1 MKKET
6 TIQRIKRMIRPYA
19 KLIIILSIIAIIIDI
34 GEIIKPYL
42 VKIVID
48 DYLSLGIYQKGAI
61 TVTFIGTIYL
71 VIVILGNIAELIV
84 KILTSRMGEDVVY
97 ELRNKIYKYIEY
109 SNISFHD
116 KTPSGKLFVRL
127 TSDVEDISALF
138 KEVIT
143 TFIKDV
149 VLIIVLVVMMI
160 YISYKLS
167 LVSLIIIPLIIIVSY
182 IMTKMLNKI
191 YSYSKTVRTR
201 LNTFFAES
209 IYGIKLI
216 KIFNRQYE
224 KQKECKNL
232 NEEFITAIKPARILE
247 SMLPAI
253 MLIIENLGIS
263 IVIIVLVNKILG
275 ISLDI
280 GIIYMFIT
288 YIKQIFE
295 PINRIIENIELVQEA
310 VTSIDKIYD
319 LLEHEEYIENME
331 DGKILEQ
338 IKGKIEF
345 KHVWFAYEKENW
357 ILKDVNFVINP
368 GESIALVGKTGSGKT
383 TITNL
388 INRFYEIQKGE
399 ILIDGINLKDINIK
413 SLRKSIGTILQDPFI
428 YARTMK
434 DNIKLYSEIEDKKI
448 EEAVDLSS
456 ARELVNSLPNGLNE
470 IAKERGN
477 SFSSGEKQ
485 LIAFTRIFAHNP
497 SIFILDE
504 ATANIDTE
512 TEKNIQKSVD
522 EISKNKTSIFIA
534 HRLST
539 IVNVDKI
546 IVLNNG
552 SIIEQGNHQELM
564 NKGGYYSN
572 LYEAYYKTLTKN
584 EHIGN
589 II

>member
-6 TIQRIKRMIRPYA
+6 TIQRIKRMIKPYA

-42 VKIVID
+42 LKIVID

-61 TVTFIGTIYL
+61 TVTLIGTIYL

-149 VLIIVLVVMMI
+149 VLIIVLVAMMI

-182 IMTKMLNKI
+182 VMTKMLNKI

-224 KQKECKNL
+224 KQKECKDL

-331 DGKILEQ
+331 DSKILEQ

-399 ILIDGINLKDINIK
+399 ILIDGINIKDINIK

-434 DNIKLYSEIEDKKI
+434 DNIKLYSEIKDKKI

-456 ARELVNSLPNGLNE
+456 ARELINSLPNGLNE

-512 TEKNIQKSVD
+512 TEKSIQKSID

-546 IVLNNG
+546 IVLDNG

>member
-6 TIQRIKRMIRPYA
+6 TIQRIKRMIKPYA

-42 VKIVID
+42 LKIVID

-61 TVTFIGTIYL
+61 TVTLIGTIYL

-149 VLIIVLVVMMI
+149 VLIIVLVAMMI

-182 IMTKMLNKI
+182 VMTKMLNKI

-224 KQKECKNL
+224 KQKECKDL

-399 ILIDGINLKDINIK
+399 ILIDGINIKDINIK

-434 DNIKLYSEIEDKKI
+434 DNIKLYSEIKDKKI

-456 ARELVNSLPNGLNE
+456 ARELINSLPNGLNE

-512 TEKNIQKSVD
+512 TEKSIQKSID

-546 IVLNNG
+546 IVLDNG

>member
-1 MKKET
+1 MKNKA
-6 TIQRIKRMIRPYA
+6 TIQRIKKMIKPYA

-42 VKIVID
+42 IKVVID
-48 DYLSLGIYQKGAI
+48 DYISLNIYQKGAI
-61 TVTFIGTIYL
+61 TVTMIGIAYL
-71 VIVILGNIAELIV
+71 AIVLFSSIAEFIV

-97 ELRNKIYKYIEY
+97 ELRNKIYRYIEY
-109 SNISFHD
+109 SNVSFHD

-138 KEVIT
+138 KDVIT

-149 VLIIVLVVMMI
+149 VLIIVLIAMMI

-167 LVSLIIIPLIIIVSY
+167 LACLIIVPLTIVVSC
-182 IMTKMLNKI
+182 IMSKMLNKI
-191 YSYSKTVRTR
+191 YTYAKNVRTK

-224 KQKECKNL
+224 KQEECKDL
-232 NEEFITAIKPARILE
+232 NEKFINAIKPARIID
-247 SMLPAI
+247 SMFPAI
-253 MLIIENLGIS
+253 MLIIEHLGIS
-263 IVIIVLVNKILG
+263 IVVCVCTYKFFG

-357 ILKDVNFVINP
+357 ILKDVNFVINS

-399 ILIDGINLKDINIK
+399 ILIDGINIKDINIK

-434 DNIKLYSEIEDKKI
+434 DNIKLYSEIKDKKI

-512 TEKNIQKSVD
+512 TEKSIQKSID
-522 EISKNKTSIFIA
+522 EISKNNTSIFIA

-546 IVLNNG
+546 IVLDNG

>member
-6 TIQRIKRMIRPYA
+6 TIQRIKRMIKPYA

-42 VKIVID
+42 LKIVID

-61 TVTFIGTIYL
+61 TVTLIGTIYL

-149 VLIIVLVVMMI
+149 VLIIVLVAMMI

-182 IMTKMLNKI
+182 VMTKMLNKI

-224 KQKECKNL
+224 KQKECKDL

-399 ILIDGINLKDINIK
+399 ILIDGINIKDINIK

-434 DNIKLYSEIEDKKI
+434 DNIKLYSNIKDKKI

-456 ARELVNSLPNGLNE
+456 ARELINSLPNGLNE

-512 TEKNIQKSVD
+512 TEKSIQKSID

-546 IVLNNG
+546 IVLDNG

>member
-61 TVTFIGTIYL
+61 TVTLIGTIYL

-434 DNIKLYSEIEDKKI
+434 DNIKLYSEIEDKEI
-448 EEAVDLSS
+448 EEAIDLSS

-546 IVLNNG
+546 IVLDNG

>member
-434 DNIKLYSEIEDKKI
+434 DNIKLYSEIEDKEI
-448 EEAVDLSS
+448 EEAIDLSS

-546 IVLNNG
+546 IVLDNG

>member
-6 TIQRIKRMIRPYA
+6 TIQRIKRMIKPYA

-42 VKIVID
+42 LKIVID

-61 TVTFIGTIYL
+61 TVTLIGTIYL

-149 VLIIVLVVMMI
+149 VLIIVLVAMMI

-224 KQKECKNL
+224 KQKECKDL

-331 DGKILEQ
+331 DSKILEQ

-345 KHVWFAYEKENW
+345 
-357 ILKDVNFVINP
+357 
-368 GESIALVGKTGSGKT
+368 
-383 TITNL
+383 
-388 INRFYEIQKGE
+388 
-399 ILIDGINLKDINIK
+399 
-413 SLRKSIGTILQDPFI
+413 
-428 YARTMK
+428 
-434 DNIKLYSEIEDKKI
+434 
-448 EEAVDLSS
+448 
-456 ARELVNSLPNGLNE
+456 
-470 IAKERGN
+470 
-477 SFSSGEKQ
+477 
-485 LIAFTRIFAHNP
+485 
-497 SIFILDE
+497 
-504 ATANIDTE
+504 
-512 TEKNIQKSVD
+512 
-522 EISKNKTSIFIA
+522 
-534 HRLST
+534 
-539 IVNVDKI
+539 
-546 IVLNNG
+546 
-552 SIIEQGNHQELM
+552 
-564 NKGGYYSN
+564 
-572 LYEAYYKTLTKN
+572 
-584 EHIGN
+584 
-589 II
+589 

>member
-6 TIQRIKRMIRPYA
+6 TIQRIKRMIKPYA

-42 VKIVID
+42 LKIVID

-61 TVTFIGTIYL
+61 TVTLIGTIYL

-149 VLIIVLVVMMI
+149 VLIIVLVAMMI

-224 KQKECKNL
+224 KQKECKDL

-399 ILIDGINLKDINIK
+399 ILIDGINIKDINIK

-434 DNIKLYSEIEDKKI
+434 DNIKLYSNIKDKKI

-512 TEKNIQKSVD
+512 TEKSIQKSID

-546 IVLNNG
+546 IVLDNG